1 MKNFVEHVI
10 KALVNHP
17 DAIQVSEIYGR
28 HNVILEV
35 HCHNTD
41 MGRVIGKNGKT
52 ISAVRMLLSSIAA
65 KQGRKATLDVVE

>member
-1 MKNFVEHVI
+1 MKDFVEYVI

-17 DAIQVSEIYGR
+17 DAIQISEIYGR

-35 HCHNTD
+35 RCHTND

-52 ISAVRMLLSSIAA
+52 SGAVRMLLSSIAA
-65 KQGRKATLDVVE
+65 KQGCKTLLEVVE